1 MLLSESEFT
10 SKDKVGFQNPVLL
23 LPLNFRLIFRS
34 KKCTCLRESV
44 SWENMGKSFLE

>member
-10 SKDKVGFQNPVLL
+10 SKDKVGFQKPVLL

-34 KKCTCLRESV
+34 KKCTCLRV
-44 SWENMGKSFLE
+44 CLGRIWEKAF